1 MSNEPTDLS
10 RAAGRRFFD
19 GMGDVPLYPA
29 LNPYVGSHAAFGPEV
44 IPAEEAAGLGA
55 RAATLFGRTA
65 PLHLEIGS
73 GNGFYLSGMAAT
85 HPDSDWVGVEVRYKR
100 VELVARKL
108 RAAHLTNAR
117 IVRYDAFLIEE
128 LFGAGSLAGVHVNHP
143 DPWRKERHAKKRLI
157 GPAFLTVA
165 ARLLASGGELR
176 LKTDFPPHIDALL
189 DAIVGLPF
197 VLVGMAGD
205 IKAEGAPWPDEVRT
219 NYQRKAEERGVAV
232 GGVWLRRT

>member
-1 MSNEPTDLS
+1 MSASDLQ
-10 RAAGRRFFD
+10 RAAGRRFFEGVED
-19 GMGDVPLYPA
+19 LQLNPTF
-29 LNPYVGSHAAFGPEV
+29 NPYVGSHAAFGPEV
-44 IPAEEAAGLGA
+44 IPAESAAGLGA
-55 RAATLFGRTA
+55 RVGELFGRVA

-73 GNGFYLSGMAAT
+73 GNGFYLAGMAAK
-85 HPDSDWVGVEVRYKR
+85 HPEWDWVGVEVRYKR

-108 RAAHLTNAR
+108 RVANLHNAR

-128 LFGAGSLAGVHVNHP
+128 MFGPGSLAGLHVNHP
-143 DPWRKERHAKKRLI
+143 DPWRKERHAKKRLV

-165 ARLLASGGELR
+165 ANLLAPGGELR
-176 LKTDFPPHIDALL
+176 LKTDFPPHIDTLL

-197 VLVGMAGD
+197 TLAGMAGD

>member
-1 MSNEPTDLS
+1 MSLPSDLT

-19 GMGDVPLYPA
+19 GMGDVPMYPA

-44 IPAEEAAGLGA
+44 IPAEAAAGLGD
-55 RAATLFGRTA
+55 RVATEFGRVA

-85 HPDSDWVGVEVRYKR
+85 HRECDWIGVEVRYKR

-108 RAAHLTNAR
+108 RVAHLTNAR

-128 LFGAGSLAGVHVNHP
+128 MFGPGSLAGLHVNHP

-157 GPAFLTVA
+157 GAAFLTVA
-165 ARLLASGGELR
+165 AKLIAPGGEFR
-176 LKTDFPPHIDALL
+176 LKTDFPPHIGALL

-197 VLVGMAGD
+197 VLVGMVAD
-205 IKAEGAPWPDEVRT
+205 IKGEGAPWPDEVRT